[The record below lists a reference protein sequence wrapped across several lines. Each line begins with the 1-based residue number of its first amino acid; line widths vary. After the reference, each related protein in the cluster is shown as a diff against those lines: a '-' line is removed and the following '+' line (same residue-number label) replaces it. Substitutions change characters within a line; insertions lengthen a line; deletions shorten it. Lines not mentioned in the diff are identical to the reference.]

1 MKTMDET
8 SLRAQLELAVSDEPP
23 LGTLVSDSL
32 SAGRRLRRRRRGTVA
47 ASMSAAAVVVAGVV
61 PAVVLGGGHET
72 RPPRPPVTGQ
82 TGQAGTAYIATSAN
96 TMVPVSLA
104 TNTAGTPIK
113 LPTTLGGPWDPNSA
127 TSPDGR
133 TVYQIGM
140 AATRTSAGFVVTPID
155 TTTNTA
161 GPQITLKHVGD
172 PDGIAVAPDGKT
184 AYVCTYGGIIPVS
197 TLTGTQGTVIDRG
210 GFLHAMTF
218 APNGKTLY
226 VLDGTGGVTV
236 IRTATNT
243 VVAHIAVPGHRGL
256 RDISITPN
264 GKTAYVATGTDG
276 GPDANSVV
284 PIDLAT
290 NKALAP
296 ITIAPAGATGL
307 SFVMAPDGRT
317 AYVLSS
323 RAVTPINTVT
333 NQAEPY
339 YSLPESDGN
348 SYYMLITP
356 NGKTLYVFTPRGV
369 VPIRTATGKVMPIIG
384 VPKMDV
390 FADAAITPDGRTIYV
405 GAAILRRDGTIGGR
419 PNYKQVGGG
428 VVPISTATNTAGQFI
443 NLGATPVDMTFAP

>member
-1 MKTMDET
+1 MDET
-8 SLRAQLELAVSDEPP
+8 SLRARLELAVSDEPP
-23 LGTLVSDSL
+23 LGPLVIDSL
-32 SAGRRLRRRRRGTVA
+32 SAGRRLRRRRRATAA
-47 ASMSAAAVVVAGVV
+47 ASLSAAAVVVAGVV
-61 PAVVLGGGHET
+61 PAVVLGGGHEA
-72 RPPRPPVTGQ
+72 RQPRPTVTGQ
-82 TGQAGTAYIATSAN
+82 TGEAGTAYIATSGN
-96 TMVPVSLA
+96 TVVPVSLA
-104 TNTAGTPIK
+104 TNTAGTPIQV
-113 LPTTLGGPWDPNSA
+113 PTTFGGPFDPDSA
-127 TSPDGR
+127 ASPNGR

-140 AATRTSAGFVVTPID
+140 AATRTSVALVVTPID
-155 TTTNTA
+155 TAANTA
-161 GPQITLKHVGD
+161 GPRITLKHVGE

-184 AYVCTYGGIIPVS
+184 AYVCTYGGIIPIN
-197 TLTGTQGTVIDRG
+197 TLTDTQGTVIGRG
-210 GFLHAMTF
+210 GLLHAMTF

-226 VLDGTGGVTV
+226 VLDGTGGVTE

-243 VVAHIAVPGHRGL
+243 VVAHITVPGHRGL
-256 RDISITPN
+256 RDIAITPN

-276 GPDANSVV
+276 GPDANVVV

-356 NGKTLYVFTPRGV
+356 NGKTLYVLTPRGV
-369 VPIRTATGKVMPIIG
+369 VPIRTATGKVLPIIG
-384 VPKMDV
+384 VPKMDNV
-390 FADAAITPDGRTIYV
+390 ADAAFTPDGRTIYV
-405 GAAILRRDGTIGGR
+405 GAVIVRRDGTFGGR
-419 PNYKQVGGG
+419 PVYKQVGGG
-428 VVPISTATNTAGQFI
+428 VVPISTVTNTAGPFI
-443 NLGATPVDMTFAP
+443 NLGDPPVDMTFAP